1 MVNSAANEESVVR
14 LAAGEEQMHIKS
26 RDMSQGISLLLGFQ
40 APVLSD
46 WLFRPLS
53 ERSADSLKRKRVAF
67 STEHGSSTHFGC
79 DSQWR

>member
-1 MVNSAANEESVVR
+1 
-14 LAAGEEQMHIKS
+14 MHIKS

-67 STEHGSSTHFGC
+67 SPSTGAVRILVATANGGSVPEKGRSTQTV
-79 DSQWR
+79 D

>member
-1 MVNSAANEESVVR
+1 
-14 LAAGEEQMHIKS
+14 MHIKS
-26 RDMSQGISLLLGFQ
+26 RDMSQDISLLLGFQ
-40 APVLSD
+40 DTVPSG

-67 STEHGSSTHFGC
+67 SLKHGSSTHFGC

>member
-1 MVNSAANEESVVR
+1 
-14 LAAGEEQMHIKS
+14 MHIKS

-67 STEHGSSTHFGC
+67 SLEHGAVRILVATANGGSVPEKGRSTRRSI
-79 DSQWR
+79 D

>member
-1 MVNSAANEESVVR
+1 
-14 LAAGEEQMHIKS
+14 MHIKS

-67 STEHGSSTHFGC
+67 SPRSTGAVRILVATANGGSVPEKGRSTRRSI
-79 DSQWR
+79 D